1 MIYTISQR
9 EYLVLFNT
17 IRIFFIDKIYQT
29 IKTFLKLCPH
39 ADDVWFKVMTMLKGT
54 LCEHIPTPHFDS
66 LFIPLD
72 IDETSSL
79 QSINVINGGN
89 DRQIKA
95 VFDYYHIKK

>member
-1 MIYTISQR
+1 
-9 EYLVLFNT
+9 
-17 IRIFFIDKIYQT
+17 
-29 IKTFLKLCPH
+29 
-39 ADDVWFKVMTMLKGT
+39 MLKGT

-79 QSINVINGGN
+79 QNINVINGGN